1 MCTRALLWLCCRK
14 PDYNLCVLSGQGLS
28 PRAASASSIAA
39 SATTTTTTTT
49 LGHPSAATISKIDF
63 DNARRALAHR
73 QRQDK
78 LQRQAQRLQ
87 QQQQQRLQEVE
98 EKEKKARSTRSVGT
112 QGELFM

>member
-1 MCTRALLWLCCRK
+1 M
-14 PDYNLCVLSGQGLS
+14 
-28 PRAASASSIAA
+28 
-39 SATTTTTTTT
+39 
-49 LGHPSAATISKIDF
+49 LGPPSAATISKIDF

-87 QQQQQRLQEVE
+87 QQQQQQQRLPEEE

-112 QGELFM
+112 QGELFMSQFLSYISLSLVVMAAS

>member
-1 MCTRALLWLCCRK
+1 M
-14 PDYNLCVLSGQGLS
+14 
-28 PRAASASSIAA
+28 
-39 SATTTTTTTT
+39 
-49 LGHPSAATISKIDF
+49 LGPPSAATISKIDF

-87 QQQQQRLQEVE
+87 QQQQQQQQRLPEEE

-112 QGELFM
+112 QGELFMSQFLSYISLSLVVMAAS